1 MLAPSREHVSDH
13 IKRLLAEAS
22 SDVPRRD
29 DHGVRAAAG
38 GPRPRK
44 GGRHS

>member
-22 SDVPRRD
+22 SGVPRRD
-29 DHGVRAAAG
+29 DHCGRSAAG

-44 GGRHS
+44 AARQS